1 MAAKR
6 ILRRTR
12 CERSFSSNSS
22 PRSYA
27 LGRGFPFGLYKQ
39 IFPFERPEMRTA
51 KRPSVMGGYTNGI
64 VCERLAPGVRKEL
77 REKNLSSSKR
87 PAQAQASSLLHAGRG
102 ASQAQGK
109 ACRRH
114 CPDESRWL
122 TENSFRH
129 PLGRP
134 YSKPTETPRPSFLD
148 LEDCPRPP
156 TLMNNQNS
164 QLLKIPKLKVMD
176 RRICHRGS
184 SDGD

>member
-1 MAAKR
+1 MTQGFARVAVLGLGGEVAAKR

-87 PAQAQASSLLHAGRG
+87 PAQAQTSSMLHTGDVE
-102 ASQAQGK
+102 
-109 ACRRH
+109 H
-114 CPDESRWL
+114 L
-122 TENSFRH
+122 
-129 PLGRP
+129 
-134 YSKPTETPRPSFLD
+134 
-148 LEDCPRPP
+148 
-156 TLMNNQNS
+156 
-164 QLLKIPKLKVMD
+164 KLKEGFIGVIARM
-176 RRICHRGS
+176 RAAG
-184 SDGD
+184 